1 MGRCEDSKCPVT
13 KGLCIFKKKNSKPLQ
28 KYRFVREYNFEQHY
42 HSLKRSES
50 ETDMSDMA
58 AAQSMRGSRPAAEGR
73 LYWSEG
79 GPPPGVHDVS
89 LQQTW
94 SGGGGEIMA
103 RGSRLLAAHSR
114 PMNFQLPPPQPPPPP
129 LGDEFGLGLFGP
141 LSASRVAA
149 DPLAMLE
156 AAPRPLHIMREGQGP
171 RGSLAEELRQFGVFG
186 RAGSFDDLAARH
198 DTRDR
203 DLMSSTGRWMRAM
216 QLMLRRPA
224 TMFRFGLRG

>member
-1 MGRCEDSKCPVT
+1 MSSHLAYIYSK
-13 KGLCIFKKKNSKPLQ
+13 KASR
-28 KYRFVREYNFEQHY
+28 YRSTDLFVRYTLN
-42 HSLKRSES
+42 SLKLKRSES

>member
-1 MGRCEDSKCPVT
+1 
-13 KGLCIFKKKNSKPLQ
+13 
-28 KYRFVREYNFEQHY
+28 
-42 HSLKRSES
+42 
-50 ETDMSDMA
+50 MSAMA